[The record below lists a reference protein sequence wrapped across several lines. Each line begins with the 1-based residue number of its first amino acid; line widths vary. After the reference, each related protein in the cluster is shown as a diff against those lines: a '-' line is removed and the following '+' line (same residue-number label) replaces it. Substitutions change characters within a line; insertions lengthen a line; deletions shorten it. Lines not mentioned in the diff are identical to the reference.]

1 MKNEKLSFIR
11 WYRTAGY
18 LRVSLLI
25 IAILGK
31 ALLYVFNPPPYASKA
46 PLICPFLVL
55 FALDI
60 VWVVVGSII
69 LVECVRIIAYRS
81 TSSWSFKR
89 HFSLVLIFIIA
100 HAIFLVLIISPAK
113 SKDYYNYG
121 WSLTEEKDF
130 KQAIL
135 SFDIAVKY
143 NPENLEAY
151 LERGYA
157 HRKLGDLASALN
169 DYNKVIETDSKNPA
183 AYEGKGYVYYYLD
196 DCENALKQ
204 WNTAIAL
211 DPQRAHRLDKWI
223 NAAKKES

>member
-1 MKNEKLSFIR
+1 MNKLSFIQ

-31 ALLYVFNPPPYASKA
+31 ALLYVFNPPPYASRA
-46 PLICPFLVL
+46 PLIYPFLVL

-69 LVECVRIIAYRS
+69 FVECVRIIAYRS

-121 WSLTEEKDF
+121 WSLTKEETY

-135 SFDIAVKY
+135 SLDIAVKY
-143 NPENLEAY
+143 DPKNLKAY
-151 LERGYA
+151 IERGYV
-157 HRKLGDLASALN
+157 HIKLGDLESALKN
-169 DYNKVIETDSKNPA
+169 YNKVIEMDSKNPDG
-183 AYEGKGYVYYYLD
+183 YEGKGYVYYY
-196 DCENALKQ
+196 
-204 WNTAIAL
+204 
-211 DPQRAHRLDKWI
+211 
-223 NAAKKES
+223 